1 MGERGF
7 SLIELFTVLV
17 LIGVIAMMGF
27 PRIRDALDK
36 TNVRSARVAAGTYV
50 ATARAAAIQ
59 RGCRGVVHFS
69 ASAGTVWV
77 TVCPRMATGG
87 SGTIDTIGAVSM
99 LGTLYNVTIAT
110 THDSVQFDPR
120 GLRLN
125 ANTTT
130 VKLTASSGAADS
142 IVINQLGKVVR

>member
-59 RGCRGVVHFS
+59 RGCRGVLHFT
-69 ASAGTVWV
+69 GNTVWV
-77 TVCPRMATGG
+77 TTACPT
-87 SGTIDTIGAVSM
+87 TVDTISGVQD
-99 LGTLYNVTIAT
+99 LYALFKVTMSASR
-110 THDSVQFDPR
+110 DSVQYDPR
-120 GLRLN
+120 GLSMDAFPSNTVARLTGSV
-125 ANTTT
+125 TTNQ
-130 VKLTASSGAADS
+130 DS
-142 IVINQLGKVVR
+142 VMINPLGKVVRQ